1 MYFYSVPFNNIYVV
15 QLLVNILHISVT
27 YLCNK
32 RLKNT
37 SFNCTT
43 CYKAITCCS
52 VAQWCLILCDPMNCS
67 TPGFPVLHHLPEFA
81 QTHVHWAGDA
91 IQLSRLCHPLLLPS
105 IFPSIMV
112 FSKDSV
118 LCIRWPKYRSFSY
131 SISLSNEYSRLISL
145 RWTGWVSL

>member
-1 MYFYSVPFNNIYVV
+1 MCFYSVPFNTIYVV

-67 TPGFPVLHHLPEFA
+67 TPDFPVLHHLPRSA
-81 QTHVHWAGDA
+81 QTRVHLVGEA
-91 IQLSRLCHPLLLPS
+91 IQPSHPLSLPS
-105 IFPSIMV
+105 P
-112 FSKDSV
+112 V
-118 LCIRWPKYRSFSY
+118 LSLSQHQGLFQWTSSSNQVAKVLELRSFQW
-131 SISLSNEYSRLISL
+131 IFRTDFL
-145 RWTGWVSL
+145 